1 MGNNINTK
9 HLIEIDLHDAKKSIE
24 DICIMGAI
32 NTDEKGKEILSSL
45 NCYLQKIWE
54 DVSHKHLDQLKNDK
68 LKEDNALLIDALKEI
83 IELFPNEPKL
93 PISHQVLDISKS
105 VLQKVENK

>member
-1 MGNNINTK
+1 MEKYNAIARHYESKFDNLKLENGRNR
-9 HLIEIDLHDAKKSIE
+9 EIVKA
-24 DICIMGAI
+24 AF
-32 NTDEKGKEILSSL
+32 
-45 NCYLQKIWE
+45 
-54 DVSHKHLDQLKNDK
+54 KNMQDNYDK

-105 VLQKVENK
+105 ALQKVENK

>member
-1 MGNNINTK
+1 MPINMTVEFPKLQSENSKLKFENN
-9 HLIEIDLHDAKKSIE
+9 
-24 DICIMGAI
+24 
-32 NTDEKGKEILSSL
+32 
-45 NCYLQKIWE
+45 
-54 DVSHKHLDQLKNDK
+54 K